1 MSELEILQAA
11 SRSELLDRWQNMFHR
26 EPPAR
31 LHNGLLRGV
40 LAWHI
45 QCQANGIDPLG
56 EPGKAAT
63 SAAEPTLRAGAR
75 LLREWHGSTYE
86 VLVVPQGFQYA
97 GKTYKS
103 LSSVARTITGTPWS
117 GPAFFGIKRK

>member
-1 MSELEILQAA
+1 MSELELLQAA
-11 SRSELLDRWQNMFHR
+11 TRSELLDRWQDIFHR

-45 QCQANGIDPLG
+45 QCQEHGIDPQS
-56 EPGKAAT
+56 EPAMATT
-63 SAAEPTLRAGAR
+63 SAAEPTLRTGAL

-86 VLVVPQGFQYA
+86 VRVVPQGFLYA

-103 LSSVARTITGTPWS
+103 LSAVARTITGTPWS
-117 GPAFFGIKRK
+117 GPAFFGIKRQ